1 MTLNLLRPIL
11 YSQVVQRSAIK
22 GQWPYRAAT
31 ILTSDLK
38 SVTQITYINM
48 LLWPLNVKEINYDT
62 FCQLLG
68 SNPGPFDPK
77 SSVFTTTP
85 QSHKVEAKFD
95 CIMPLIASYKSF
107 MLL

>member
-1 MTLNLLRPIL
+1 MKISYDYFLIIII
-11 YSQVVQRSAIK
+11 IK

-38 SVTQITYINM
+38 SVTPITYITM

-68 SNPGPFDPK
+68 SNPGPFD
-77 SSVFTTTP
+77 
-85 QSHKVEAKFD
+85 
-95 CIMPLIASYKSF
+95 L
-107 MLL
+107 

>member
-1 MTLNLLRPIL
+1 
-11 YSQVVQRSAIK
+11 
-22 GQWPYRAAT
+22 
-31 ILTSDLK
+31 
-38 SVTQITYINM
+38 M

-77 SSVFTTTP
+77 SNVFTTTP

-107 MLL
+107 YASLASKQPPIASEVGLVHF